1 FASFLGIKGHLPL
14 FVPVEAYAAY
24 DGIVLKHTLVFEPG
38 VTCDGIVLEPNG
50 IGGGGIVLEPYGGGI
65 VFEVDGDGV
74 GAGGIVSEVD
84 VVGGG
89 GIVFE
94 VDGVAV

>member
-1 FASFLGIKGHLPL
+1 
-14 FVPVEAYAAY
+14 
-24 DGIVLKHTLVFEPG
+24 
-38 VTCDGIVLEPNG
+38 
-50 IGGGGIVLEPYGGGI
+50 I

-89 GIVFE
+89 GIVFK
-94 VDGVAV
+94 VDGVAVRGGMLFDGSS